1 MMMYLIVFLVAGLT
15 AAIVVAVMN
24 KLAVM
29 QEAELGRRTAR
40 TPEKPNATQVG
51 MGRQACTGCDFKPG
65 VARRHTRPKPV
76 VQPQRT
82 RRSRELPVELL

>member
-29 QEAELGRRTAR
+29 QEAELGRANC
-40 TPEKPNATQVG
+40 PNARKAERHPGWYGASG
-51 MGRQACTGCDFKPG
+51 M
-65 VARRHTRPKPV
+65 HW
-76 VQPQRT
+76 
-82 RRSRELPVELL
+82 S